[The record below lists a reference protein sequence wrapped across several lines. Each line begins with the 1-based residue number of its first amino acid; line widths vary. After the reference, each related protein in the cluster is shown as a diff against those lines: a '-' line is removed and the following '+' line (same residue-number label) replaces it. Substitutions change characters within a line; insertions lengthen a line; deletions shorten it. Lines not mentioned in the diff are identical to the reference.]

1 MIPSAPQFT
10 RWLEALAEYRPS
22 RGVRRTLGAAAVLLF
37 VATLAGAVVHLPRL
51 DLRPSLVLVV
61 AAGALGV
68 FGINVIEFQ
77 VTGLLSGRPLQWTET
92 IRKTLWATAA
102 NLLPVP
108 GGPVVRLQAV
118 ADGPGGW
125 SRAARSTLVPGVAWF
140 AASFVAAG
148 GALWALDSVVLGTA
162 AGLLGLAALPIARA
176 LVPAEK
182 RSLRLG
188 AGLSLL
194 EAAFVAASTLRL
206 VALFAA
212 LGYPVGPL
220 PAVVLTTASVLAT
233 ATGVFPGGLGL
244 RELLAATAAPLLG
257 LPPSLAV
264 VVCALD
270 RVVGLATLSAL
281 GVLHQV
287 VAPELDPATG

>member
-1 MIPSAPQFT
+1 MIPTASQIA
-10 RWLEALAEYRPS
+10 RGLEALAEYRPS
-22 RGVRRTLGAAAVLLF
+22 RGVRRTLGVVAILLF
-37 VATLAGAVVHLPRL
+37 VGTLAGAVSHLPRL
-51 DLRPSLVLVV
+51 ELRPSLVLVV

-68 FGINVIEFQ
+68 FGINVTEFQ
-77 VTGLLSGRPLQWTET
+77 VTGLLSGRPLGWTET

-108 GGPVVRLQAV
+108 GGPFVRMQAV
-118 ADGPGGW
+118 ADGTGGW
-125 SRAARSTLVPGVAWF
+125 SRAARSTLVPGVCWF
-140 AASFVAAG
+140 AASFAAAG
-148 GALWALDSVVLGTA
+148 GALWALDSTILA
-162 AGLLGLAALPIARA
+162 AIAVLLGLGAVPVAWA
-176 LVPAEK
+176 LVPAE
-182 RSLRLG
+182 RRG
-188 AGLSLL
+188 AGLAAGLALL
-194 EAAFVAASTLRL
+194 EAGFVAASTLRL

-257 LPPSLAV
+257 VPPSLAV

-270 RVVGLATLSAL
+270 RVVGLATLSVF
-281 GVLHQV
+281 GVAHHLL
-287 VAPELDPATG
+287 APALDPATG